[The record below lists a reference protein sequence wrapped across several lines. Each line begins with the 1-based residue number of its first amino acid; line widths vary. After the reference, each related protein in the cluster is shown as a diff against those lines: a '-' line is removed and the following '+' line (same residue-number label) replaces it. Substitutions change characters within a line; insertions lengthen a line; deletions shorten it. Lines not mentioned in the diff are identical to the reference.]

1 MPGRRGA
8 HSEWTCPLCTT
19 QGPQVRGGAQWRVS
33 MPCALWSMGLTA
45 LTWMS
50 MDERSPGTPRATAW
64 CACWPLR
71 PGTPPPPL
79 DGLHIIVGVSCEG
92 WGCGRRSRQRRRW
105 CTAYVR
111 RVGVTTHDGVFGLAL
126 SCARQRRSSVMGAM
140 DAHMDAPDALMAEVL
155 AGAWVHSMRCCCSC
169 RPISRATTLSQK
181 PPPFPLP
188 RPFPS
193 RDAQQAQAERCVQA
207 GWAIC
212 GHHQLGWGGP
222 RPWEVRQ

>member
-1 MPGRRGA
+1 MRGPQAPHGPPRGA
-8 HSEWTCPLCTT
+8 HV
-19 QGPQVRGGAQWRVS
+19 GP
-33 MPCALWSMGLTA
+33 CGLG
-45 LTWMS
+45 
-50 MDERSPGTPRATAW
+50 R
-64 CACWPLR
+64 
-71 PGTPPPPL
+71 PPPRL